1 MSDIQNTT
9 NYDKLTPSEAVKV
22 LISLVEIAH
31 SRNTYSI
38 PETYLAFNAIH
49 TFTSDKS
56 YDNVHNYINKHI
68 TQ

>member
-1 MSDIQNTT
+1 MSDTPNT
-9 NYDKLTPSEAVKV
+9 KLTPPDAIKV

-49 TFTSDKS
+49 TFTNEKS
-56 YDNVHNYINKHI
+56 YENVYNYINERK